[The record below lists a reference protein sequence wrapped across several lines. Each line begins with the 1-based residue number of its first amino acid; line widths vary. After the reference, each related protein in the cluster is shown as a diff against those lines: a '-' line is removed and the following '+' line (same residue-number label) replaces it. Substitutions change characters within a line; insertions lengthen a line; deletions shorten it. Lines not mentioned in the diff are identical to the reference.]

1 MSTIAF
7 CIHPSNL
14 HTPNRLI
21 RIHPLYLDTLSKAK
35 CDLSRFFSHCLLHGL
50 GLQILTNRR
59 HSCRGDGATSTT
71 ATRRG
76 DDDYN
81 LVLNHIQVGR
91 RGAFDGGKRSP
102 LSLSVVFDSCG
113 PATGSYSLAKC
124 DREVNIRMLLLGIL
138 L

>member
-7 CIHPSNL
+7 CVHPSNL

-50 GLQILTNRR
+50 ELQILTNRR

-76 DDDYN
+76 DDEYN
-81 LVLNHIQVGR
+81 LVLNHIQVWRCG
-91 RGAFDGGKRSP
+91 DGGKRSP
-102 LSLSVVFDSCG
+102 LSLLVVFDGCSL
-113 PATGSYSLAKC
+113 ATRLYSLAKC
-124 DREVNIRMLLLGIL
+124 GREVNIRMLLLGISFN
-138 L
+138 